1 MLPDGAIDDRREDV
15 HVDTELG
22 VIQQLAL
29 LDGFEALGEI
39 WVGGGLFVHLLDGV
53 VGLEVVEVV

>member
-1 MLPDGAIDDRREDV
+1 M
-15 HVDTELG
+15 DTELG
-22 VIQQLAL
+22 VIQQLTL